1 MGIMKGLKIGL
12 IAALVMIMFGLCGI
26 LVLGIRH
33 TKDGF
38 PTRTTYTDMQLVL
51 DEEVSLD
58 GIDRINIQ
66 YDMNSN
72 DVYFYEG
79 EGDTLRV
86 KEYAGYEADEGEIST
101 VEINGNTLEIKGKRR
116 NTHTIRIFGFGY
128 SSGYGYTEIWLP
140 DSYRNALEVKT
151 SSGTIR
157 ADFDIVLDGELSF
170 TSSSGDM
177 TLKEVS
183 AAVVEITA
191 TSGRINGTGLC
202 AADGDGEIV
211 VQTSSGDVRIEQF
224 MGNTTIETTSGRME
238 VETIAGSFSGSSSS
252 GDITVG
258 MANGNAVVSTNS
270 GIVKIRGG
278 SGTRNI
284 STSSGDVLI
293 EKAEDVFE
301 VSTTSGRAVVEAEKG
316 AGSIETSSG
325 DVRLTLP
332 ELTGELKI
340 RTNSGRVDIGFSKDE
355 ALMFEVNT
363 TSGDIAT
370 FFDDSLSFSKKG
382 NHAKGTI
389 GNEEQAK
396 EVTIETSSGDVR
408 IKGD

>member
-12 IAALVMIMFGLCGI
+12 ITALVMIMFGLCCI
-26 LVLGIRH
+26 LVWGIRH
-33 TKDGF
+33 TKDAF

-86 KEYAGYEADEGEIST
+86 KEYAGYETDEGEIST

-140 DSYRNALEVKT
+140 DSYRNALEVET

-183 AAVVEITA
+183 AAAVEIMA

-202 AADGDGEIV
+202 AVDGDGEIV

-270 GIVKIRGG
+270 GAVKIRGG

-332 ELTGELKI
+332 ELTGELNI
-340 RTNSGRVDIGFSKDE
+340 RTNSGRVDIGFSKDA
-355 ALMFEVNT
+355 ALMLEVNT
-363 TSGDIAT
+363 TSGDIDT

-382 NHAKGTI
+382 NHAKGFV

-408 IKGD
+408 IKGE